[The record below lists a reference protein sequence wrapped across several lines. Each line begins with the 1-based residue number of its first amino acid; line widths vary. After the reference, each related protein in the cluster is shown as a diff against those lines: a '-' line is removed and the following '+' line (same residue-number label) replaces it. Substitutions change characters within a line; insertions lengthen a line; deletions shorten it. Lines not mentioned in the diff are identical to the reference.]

1 MKMWM
6 TLEVAA
12 GSRLRVDAGAD
23 GAPSVD
29 SNTWINVG
37 LVLLFVL
44 VGGVFAATEMALV
57 SLRESQLHGLRK
69 RGSRGA
75 KVVSLARDPNKFL
88 AAVQIGVTVTGFLSA
103 AYGASTLA
111 PALMPP
117 LEAIGLPTEAAS
129 VVALIGMTLMI
140 AYLSLVL
147 GELVPKRLALQ
158 RSAGVSLALAPPLLV
173 FSAVMR
179 PVIWLLSVTTNAV
192 VRILGG
198 DPHLKNEAMSD
209 EELRDLL
216 RAHPGLEAEER
227 RILSEVLTVT
237 ERTVGE
243 VMRHRADVTFL
254 TGSQPVSDAALEVR
268 AMPYTRYP
276 VIGRSMDDILG
287 FVHVRDLLGPT
298 ESSTGTVA
306 DLCRP
311 ILYFPGTNRILPAMT
326 QLRRAG
332 VHIAVVIDE
341 HGGTDGIVTLEDLVE
356 ELVGKIRD
364 EYDPPEPEP
373 RSVGSDG
380 TWIVDAGL
388 NIEDFAELTGVE
400 LEDGPYDT
408 AAGFVTARLGR
419 LPRRDDIV
427 PVGTHRLRVAT
438 IEGLRVTQI
447 EVLSS

>member
-1 MKMWM
+1 V
-6 TLEVAA
+6 EA
-12 GSRLRVDAGAD
+12 
-23 GAPSVD
+23 
-29 SNTWINVG
+29 NTWINVG

-44 VGGVFAATEMALV
+44 VGGVFAATEIALV
-57 SLRESQLHGLRK
+57 SLRESQLNRLRK
-69 RGSRGA
+69 QGRRGA
-75 KVVSLARDPNKFL
+75 QVASLARDPNTFL

-111 PALMPP
+111 PMLVP
-117 LEAIGLPTEAAS
+117 LLEGIGLPTE
-129 VVALIGMTLMI
+129 VAGAMALVGMTLMI

-173 FSAVMR
+173 FSTVVR
-179 PVIWLLSVTTNAV
+179 PVIWLLSVSTNAV

-198 DPHLKNEAMSD
+198 DPHLTSEAMSD

-254 TGSQPVSDAALEVR
+254 TGSQLVSEAAVEVR

-287 FVHVRDLLGPT
+287 FVHVRDLLSPT
-298 ESSTGTVA
+298 EGSTGTVA
-306 DLCRP
+306 ELCRP

-356 ELVGKIRD
+356 ELVGEIRD

-373 RSVGSDG
+373 QLVGSDG
-380 TWIVDAGL
+380 ARIVDAGL
-388 NIEDFAELTGVE
+388 NIEDFAELTGIE
-400 LEDGPYDT
+400 LDDGPYDT
-408 AAGFVTARLGR
+408 AAGYVTARLGR
-419 LPRRDDIV
+419 LPRPDDIV
-427 PVGTHRLRVAT
+427 HVGVHRLRVAT
-438 IEGLRVTQI
+438 IEGLRVTEI
-447 EVLSS
+447 EVLST

>member
-1 MKMWM
+1 M
-6 TLEVAA
+6 EF
-12 GSRLRVDAGAD
+12 
-23 GAPSVD
+23 
-29 SNTWINVG
+29 NTWVNVG

-57 SLRESQLHGLRK
+57 SLRESQLHRLRK
-69 RGSRGA
+69 QGSRGA
-75 KVVSLARDPNKFL
+75 KVASLARDPNKFL

-111 PALMPP
+111 PTLVP
-117 LEAIGLPTEAAS
+117 LLEGIGLPAEAAS
-129 VVALIGMTLMI
+129 IVALIGMTLMI

-158 RSAGVSLALAPPLLV
+158 RAAGVSLALAPPLLV
-173 FSAVMR
+173 FAAVMR
-179 PVIWLLSVTTNAV
+179 PVIWLLSVSTNAV

-243 VMRHRADVTFL
+243 VMRHRAGVTFL
-254 TGSQPVSDAALEVR
+254 TGSQLVSDASVEVR

-298 ESSTGTVA
+298 EGSTGTVA
-306 DLCRP
+306 ELCRP

-356 ELVGKIRD
+356 ELVGEIRD

-380 TWIVDAGL
+380 ARMVDAGM
-388 NIEDFAELTGVE
+388 NIEDFAELTGIE
-400 LEDGPYDT
+400 LDDGPYDT
-408 AAGFVTARLGR
+408 AAG
-419 LPRRDDIV
+419 
-427 PVGTHRLRVAT
+427 
-438 IEGLRVTQI
+438 
-447 EVLSS
+447 

>member
-1 MKMWM
+1 M
-6 TLEVAA
+6 E
-12 GSRLRVDAGAD
+12 S
-23 GAPSVD
+23 S
-29 SNTWINVG
+29 TWVNAG

-44 VGGVFAATEMALV
+44 IGGVFAATEIALV
-57 SLRESQLHGLRK
+57 SLRESQLHRLHT

-75 KVVSLARDPNKFL
+75 KVASLARDPNTFL

-111 PALMPP
+111 PTLVP
-117 LEAIGLPTEAAS
+117 LLEGIGLAAE
-129 VVALIGMTLMI
+129 VAGAVAVIGMTLMI

-158 RSAGVSLALAPPLLV
+158 RAAGVSLVLAPPLLV
-173 FSAVMR
+173 FAAVMR
-179 PVIWLLSVTTNAV
+179 PAIWLLSVSTNAV

-198 DPHLKNEAMSD
+198 DPHLKSEAMSD

-254 TGSQPVSDAALEVR
+254 TGSQLVCEAAVEVR

-298 ESSTGTVA
+298 DVSTPVA
-306 DLCRP
+306 ELCRP

-356 ELVGKIRD
+356 ELVGEIRD
-364 EYDPPEPEP
+364 EYDPPEAEP
-373 RSVGSDG
+373 RIVGSDG
-380 TWIVDAGL
+380 SQIVDTGL
-388 NIEDFAELTGVE
+388 NIEDFTELTGVE
-400 LEDGPYDT
+400 LDDGPYDT
-408 AAGFVTARLGR
+408 AAGYVTARLGR
-419 LPRRDDIV
+419 LPRPDDIV
-427 PVGTHRLRVAT
+427 PVGRHRLRVAT
-438 IEGLRVTQI
+438 IEGLRVTEI
-447 EVLSS
+447 EVISE